1 MRDPYLT
8 APSLLAGDVQEN
20 VRSVDKQMVLAQQKL
35 AVSEVVTRPEARDE
49 DGLPL
54 TEIREELD
62 DEGNII
68 CICPNH
74 SSLSLWLTFVIASS
88 STRTGDTGPQVVE
101 ALRKAGVKELSETL
115 ASQPSTSNSPKDRV
129 TEIQDNS
136 PAWAIDVP
144 QTDTEEWQ
152 TTKNEVN
159 RLPEHAAKITL
170 NKDDVRPLG
179 RKKSVSFAEGTKTE
193 DSTISRK
200 RLPHPLF
207 AKPKPA
213 PAASKTE
220 TIAEVKA
227 KTPEGQLSSL
237 LHAESNILASRGV
250 SSSDPDF
257 GTSVIPDKESPED
270 AAMRWQ
276 MLQYNM
282 QEVRSVVAEI
292 ELDEQGEGSTPPYS
306 SDEDED
312 DYDSSVEEEEDEHG
326 RATNVLLGDE
336 YIKEMQALE
345 NRLDASLIRNVG
357 PEATNETS
365 LSHSADGKLPESQSR
380 NASVASSSVPTKGV
394 RFADKVDIQEAPILN
409 DSTNSSNTT
418 TASTGTT
425 ETVAPAPGTDKKKV
439 SRFKSERATS
449 TFAASRP
456 PEADTIAAAN
466 APILSRVIEHTP
478 SSTLSSTGPHLP
490 PAIPS
495 LRPPRPPPNGPSD
508 RTLAENII
516 ERPYT
521 TIANPDTTPQEP
533 DEFDPAL
540 LHQEATTEYHR
551 QRNRMIYRQGG
562 FLPKEED
569 EDEVLLDAEGK
580 EQGRKVSRFMAARL
594 GRK

>member
-1 MRDPYLT
+1 VKD
-8 APSLLAGDVQEN
+8 
-20 VRSVDKQMVLAQQKL
+20 
-35 AVSEVVTRPEARDE
+35 
-49 DGLPL
+49 LP
-54 TEIREELD
+54 
-62 DEGNII
+62 
-68 CICPNH
+68 
-74 SSLSLWLTFVIASS
+74 
-88 STRTGDTGPQVVE
+88 
-101 ALRKAGVKELSETL
+101 KTL
-115 ASQPSTSNSPKDRV
+115 PSQPSTSYPPKARV
-129 TEIQDNS
+129 KEIQENS
-136 PAWAIDVP
+136 PAWGIEVP
-144 QTDTEEWQ
+144 QTDTEERQ

-159 RLPEHAAKITL
+159 RPPEQAAKNTL
-170 NKDDVRPLG
+170 DKDDVRPLG

-213 PAASKTE
+213 PTASKTE

-257 GTSVIPDKESPED
+257 GTPVIPDKESPED
-270 AAMRWQ
+270 AAMRRQ

-326 RATNVLLGDE
+326 RATNVLLSDE

-365 LSHSADGKLPESQSR
+365 LSHSADGKLP
-380 NASVASSSVPTKGV
+380 ASVASSPVPTKGV
-394 RFADKVDIQEAPILN
+394 RFAEKLEIQEVPILKN
-409 DSTNSSNTT
+409 STNGSHTT

-425 ETVAPAPGTDKKKV
+425 ETMAPAPASSKKKV
-439 SRFKSERATS
+439 SRFKNERAVGI
-449 TFAASRP
+449 FAASGP
-456 PEADTIAAAN
+456 PEADTTAAPN
-466 APILSRVIEHTP
+466 AGISSRVIEHTP
-478 SSTLSSTGPHLP
+478 SSTFSSTGPYLP
-490 PAIPS
+490 PALPS
-495 LRPPRPPPNGPSD
+495 SRPPQPTPTGPSD

-521 TIANPDTTPQEP
+521 TTANSDTTPQEP

-540 LHQEATTEYHR
+540 LHEEATTEYHR

-569 EDEVLLDAEGK
+569 EDEVLLDADGE

>member
-1 MRDPYLT
+1 MYMPK
-8 APSLLAGDVQEN
+8 SLFVISG
-20 VRSVDKQMVLAQQKL
+20 
-35 AVSEVVTRPEARDE
+35 
-49 DGLPL
+49 
-54 TEIREELD
+54 
-62 DEGNII
+62 
-68 CICPNH
+68 
-74 SSLSLWLTFVIASS
+74 LTFLIASS

-101 ALRKAGVKELSETL
+101 ALRKAEVKDLSETL
-115 ASQPSTSNSPKDRV
+115 ACQPSTSNSPKDRV
-129 TEIQDNS
+129 KEIQDYS
-136 PAWAIDVP
+136 PAWGIDVP

-152 TTKNEVN
+152 MTKNEVN
-159 RLPEHAAKITL
+159 RPLEQAAEITRD
-170 NKDDVRPLG
+170 KDDVRPLG

-207 AKPKPA
+207 AKSKPA
-213 PAASKTE
+213 PTASKTE

-257 GTSVIPDKESPED
+257 GTPVIPDKESPED
-270 AAMRWQ
+270 AAMRRQ

-292 ELDEQGEGSTPPYS
+292 ELDEQAEGSTPPYS

-312 DYDSSVEEEEDEHG
+312 EYDSSVEEEEDEHG
-326 RATNVLLGDE
+326 RATNVLLSDE

-345 NRLDASLIRNVG
+345 SRLDTSLIRNVG

-365 LSHSADGKLPESQSR
+365 LPDTADEKLPESQGR
-380 NASVASSSVPTKGV
+380 NASVASSPVPTKGV
-394 RFADKVDIQEAPILN
+394 RFADKIDIQEAPILK
-409 DSTNSSNTT
+409 DSTNGSNTT
-418 TASTGTT
+418 T
-425 ETVAPAPGTDKKKV
+425 ETMAPAPGTDKKKV
-439 SRFKSERATS
+439 SRFKSERAAG

-456 PEADTIAAAN
+456 PEAATIVAAN
-466 APILSRVIEHTP
+466 TPILSRVIEHTS
-478 SSTLSSTGPHLP
+478 SSTLSSIGPHLP

-521 TIANPDTTPQEP
+521 TAADPDTKPQEP
-533 DEFDPAL
+533 DEFDPTL

-569 EDEVLLDAEGK
+569 EDEVLLDGEGE

>member
-1 MRDPYLT
+1 MDYPYLT
-8 APSLLAGDVQEN
+8 TPSLLTGDVQEN
-20 VRSVDKQMVLAQQKL
+20 VKSVEKQLVLAEQQL
-35 AVSEVVTRPEARDE
+35 ELSEVRTRAEARDE
-49 DGLPL
+49 DGLPV

-68 CICPNH
+68 CICLNH
-74 SSLSLWLTFVIASS
+74 RPLSHWLTFVTACS

-101 ALRKAGVKELSETL
+101 ALRKAGVNDLSETL
-115 ASQPSTSNSPKDRV
+115 ESLSSSSNSPKTRV
-129 TEIQDNS
+129 KENQDES
-136 PAWAIDVP
+136 PAREMDVP
-144 QTDTEEWQ
+144 QTDTEERQ

-159 RLPEHAAKITL
+159 RPPEQAAEMTFD
-170 NKDDVRPLG
+170 KDKVRSLG

-207 AKPKPA
+207 VKAKPA
-213 PAASKTE
+213 PYASKTE

-257 GTSVIPDKESPED
+257 GTPIIPDKESAED
-270 AAMRWQ
+270 AAMRRQ

-312 DYDSSVEEEEDEHG
+312 DYDSSVDEDEDAHG
-326 RATNVLLGDE
+326 RATNVLLSDE
-336 YIKEMQALE
+336 YIKEMQALG
-345 NRLDASLIRNVG
+345 NRLNVSMIRNVG
-357 PEATNETS
+357 PEATTATS
-365 LSHSADGKLPESQSR
+365 YSDSSDRKLTESRSD
-380 NASVASSSVPTKGV
+380 NDSVASSPVPTKGV
-394 RFADKVDIQEAPILN
+394 RFAEKVDIQEAPILK
-409 DSTNSSNTT
+409 DSTNSSDATIASAGTAET
-418 TASTGTT
+418 TAS
-425 ETVAPAPGTDKKKV
+425 APASGKKKV
-439 SRFKSERATS
+439 SRFKSERAS
-449 TFAASRP
+449 GSFAASRP
-456 PEADTIAAAN
+456 PEADTTAAEDSR
-466 APILSRVIEHTP
+466 ISSRVIEHTP
-478 SSTLSSTGPHLP
+478 ASTLSSTGPFLP

-495 LRPPRPPPNGPSD
+495 SRPSRPIPTGPSD

-521 TIANPDTTPQEP
+521 TTANPERIPREP
-533 DEFDPAL
+533 DGFDPAL

-569 EDEVLLDAEGK
+569 EDEVLLDAEGE

>member
-1 MRDPYLT
+1 LA

-20 VRSVDKQMVLAQQKL
+20 VKSVDKQLVLEEQKL
-35 AVSEVVTRPEARDE
+35 AVLAVVTRPEGRNE

-54 TEIREELD
+54 TEIYEELD

-68 CICPNH
+68 CMFPNQ
-74 SSLSLWLTFVIASS
+74 SSLSYSLTFVIASS
-88 STRTGDTGPQVVE
+88 STRVGDTAPQVLE
-101 ALRKAGVKELSETL
+101 ALRKAGVRDLSETS
-115 ASQPSTSNSPKDRV
+115 ASQPSTSNSPKGCIEDF
-129 TEIQDNS
+129 QDNS
-136 PAWAIDVP
+136 PTWGIDVP
-144 QTDTEEWQ
+144 HTDTEGRQ
-152 TTKNEVN
+152 TIKNEVT
-159 RLPEHAAKITL
+159 RTPEQAAETTL
-170 NKDDVRPLG
+170 DKDEVRPLG

-207 AKPKPA
+207 AKSKPA
-213 PAASKTE
+213 QTASKTE

-257 GTSVIPDKESPED
+257 GTPIIPEKESPED
-270 AAMRWQ
+270 AAMRRQ
-276 MLQYNM
+276 MLRYNM
-282 QEVRSVVAEI
+282 HQVGSVVAEI
-292 ELDEQGEGSTPPYS
+292 DLDEQGDGSTPPYS

-326 RATNVLLGDE
+326 RATNVVLSGE

-345 NRLDASLIRNVG
+345 NRLNASMIRNVG
-357 PEATNETS
+357 PDAETETP
-365 LSHSADGKLPESQSR
+365 LSDRADGKSAESQS
-380 NASVASSSVPTKGV
+380 NHASVASPTVPTKGV
-394 RFADKVDIQEAPILN
+394 RFAEKLDVQEAPVLK
-409 DSTNSSNTT
+409 DSTNGSNTT
-418 TASTGTT
+418 AASTRTT
-425 ETVAPAPGTDKKKV
+425 ETMAPAPASIKKKV
-439 SRFKSERATS
+439 SRFKSERAAG

-456 PEADTIAAAN
+456 PEADTTAAAN
-466 APILSRVIEHTP
+466 APISSRVIEHTP
-478 SSTLSSTGPHLP
+478 SSALSSTGPHLP
-490 PAIPS
+490 PAIPTS
-495 LRPPRPPPNGPSD
+495 GPPRPTPTGPSD

-521 TIANPDTTPQEP
+521 TTANFDTTPQEP
-533 DEFDPAL
+533 DKFDPAL

-569 EDEVLLDAEGK
+569 EDEIPLGAEGE
-580 EQGRKVSRFMAARL
+580 EQGRKLSHFMAARL
-594 GRK
+594 GRQ